1 MVNNKLTSLFAAFFM
16 WFASLS
22 VFAADLPDFTTLVEQ
37 QGAAV
42 VNISTTQRVKA
53 GGTGFPSFPPIPQGD
68 PMFDFFRRFMQ
79 PQTGPKAYESHSLGS
94 GFIVSG
100 DGVILTNAH
109 VVDDATDITVRLND
123 KREFKAKVIGT
134 DPRSDVAVLKIN
146 AANLP
151 KVTIGD
157 PAKLKVGEWVVA
169 IGSPFGFDHSVT
181 AGIVSAKG
189 RSLPQD
195 NYVPFIQTDVPIN
208 PGNSG
213 GPLFNMKGEVVGI
226 NSQIYSRTGG
236 FMGLSFSIPINVAM
250 DVSDQLRTT
259 GKVTRGWLGISIQE
273 VTRDLAE
280 SFGLSKPVGALIAS
294 VAPNSPAEKS
304 GLHASD
310 VILKM
315 NGRAIE
321 DTTDLVRITASLK
334 PGNRVPIDIWRDGK
348 QQTVNVLI
356 GEAPKQLA
364 QDDTGSTAPAPQAG
378 LAVVDL
384 TAEQKRQL
392 GIRSGV
398 MIQDLTDEA
407 AESGLQQGDIIM
419 AVNSNAVS
427 SVTQFRQLMQQY
439 AGRKSIALLVR
450 RGDSTLYLPFKL
462 AKK

>member
-1 MVNNKLTSLFAAFFM
+1 MLSKKLTYLFAACFM

-22 VFAADLPDFTTLVEQ
+22 ALAAELPDFTTLVEQ

-53 GGTGFPSFPPIPQGD
+53 SATDFQGFPPIPQGD
-68 PMFDFFRRFMQ
+68 PMFDLFRRFMP
-79 PQTGPKAYESHSLGS
+79 PQTGPKTYESHSLGS
-94 GFIVSG
+94 GFIVSS
-100 DGVILTNAH
+100 DGIILTNAH
-109 VVDDATDITVRLND
+109 VVDDATDIAVRLND

-146 AANLP
+146 ASNLP

-157 PAKLKVGEWVVA
+157 PSKLKVGEWVVA

-280 SFGLSKPVGALIAS
+280 SFGLSKPVGALIAN
-294 VAPNSPAEKS
+294 VAPNSPAEKG

-315 NGRAIE
+315 NGKAIE

-334 PGNRVPIDIWRDGK
+334 PGSRVPIDVWRDGK

-364 QDDTGSTAPAPQAG
+364 QEDPTSPAPAPQAG

-419 AVNSNAVS
+419 AVNSNAVAS
-427 SVTQFRQLMQQY
+427 ASQFRQMMQQF